1 MAKRG
6 KGSKP
11 GQGDSGA
18 LQARLAEI
26 RNALQRRKL
35 PDGEKLRLFM
45 TDEDIAGVADA
56 ISGEGEVAEH
66 LLMDVAKET
75 VWASTFAHINREL
88 NSPSGRPAD
97 YHLFAIVSTCCDFW
111 KESEGH
117 KLRFSRPHGGGEA
130 GGPLIRFICLVHKAL
145 LGQSHDAKFETIA
158 DHIKRIK
165 KGNTTPFD
173 PLRDL

>member
-6 KGSKP
+6 KGPRP
-11 GQGDSGA
+11 GQDESGG
-18 LQARLAEI
+18 LQVRLAEI
-26 RNALQRRKL
+26 RNALQTRKL
-35 PDGEKLRLFM
+35 PDGAKLRLFM
-45 TDEDIAGVADA
+45 TDEDIAGVAEA
-56 ISGEGEVAEH
+56 ISGEREVAER
-66 LLMDVAKET
+66 LLMNVAKKT

-111 KESEGH
+111 QRPKDR
-117 KLRFSRPHGGGEA
+117 KLGFSRPPNGPP
-130 GGPLIRFICLVHKAL
+130 GGPLIRLISLVHKAL

-158 DHIKRIK
+158 DHIRRIK
-165 KGNTTPFD
+165 KGNTAPFD